1 MNANNSDSSRKAWR
15 LVLAAA
21 VVLAV
26 APLAASAGRASQPDQ
41 RRLVDP
47 SITAVDLAAVTRLT
61 ADVSIRRSRVGP
73 NGQVRQVTNPITYRI
88 ERERTPRGWRSTMTR
103 VGRGQ
108 PVVRVAGR
116 EVPLDLESAVSR
128 IEDSGDGT
136 PARVFNARG
145 VEVRL
150 PSRGQVRALMAGE
163 AGALRRLG
171 LPDSTAGGPAGE
183 ADDVGVAV
191 RADDPLLGLL
201 QDGRD
206 RAARRSAIGR
216 RLGAPLERVKGLDR
230 HVVRSGDDT
239 IETLVDPVTAVPVE
253 VAVVRDGAVIERV
266 RHAFATAPRGGLVRR
281 GVQSERVL
289 PGEGERLLVDVE
301 FSGLRVEVGGE
312 R

>member
-1 MNANNSDSSRKAWR
+1 MAP
-15 LVLAAA
+15 LGLAAI
-21 VVLAV
+21 
-26 APLAASAGRASQPDQ
+26 G
-41 RRLVDP
+41 
-47 SITAVDLAAVTRLT
+47 
-61 ADVSIRRSRVGP
+61 
-73 NGQVRQVTNPITYRI
+73 
-88 ERERTPRGWRSTMTR
+88 ERGARGEQALLLLNRRGWAPVLHCADCGWKSECPHCSAYR
-103 VGRGQ
+103 VFHKIDRTLRCHHCGFTQRVPRACPACGSLDIVPIGRGTEQ
-108 PVVRVAGR
+108 LEEQLTQLLAPVRR
-116 EVPLDLESAVSR
+116 P
-128 IEDSGDGT
+128 DGT

-301 FSGLRVEVGGE
+301 FSGLRVEAGGE